1 VSAKAET
8 VSDGADAGT
17 AEFRRV
23 VAALGHDVDWLRDG
37 GVACTDL
44 WLQSL
49 EEANGVLCHAT
60 AAQRETRG
68 RSFFSRD
75 IALRSRLGQGV
86 HDRAEARMFATGV
99 AAVRD
104 ARGIEAHL
112 PLHVKAVSVLWWRVP
127 TGEAWEL
134 SGHAG
139 RRAGLDE
146 EDLYLA
152 VNVGTLVL
160 EAGAVVRV
168 RGDVLGLLCQRVV
181 CLGGG
186 AGGPPCRIEIGPAL
200 PVAGAVAGRAG
211 PDGQDGAAAPPL
223 PAVHSLLGP
232 VLAAGAI
239 ISCGDGQAG
248 TAGSPGG
255 SGGHGLGG
263 RMCKLAEITIRAL
276 EGSLTVACEAG
287 AGGDGAPGGSG
298 GAGGRGGN
306 GRDGAVLLRG
316 EVPPSNGGAGGHG
329 GYGGPGGR
337 GGHGG
342 ISSNI
347 YVEVPPGCEHLIRRE
362 SWTSRGGA
370 GGEGGIGGRG
380 GTGGRGGMT
389 AASGESGRG
398 GPDGIRGCD
407 GASALSGRSRPAAAI
422 FVNGRRRVAG
432 EVGNAD

>member
-8 VSDGADAGT
+8 VADGGEVGA

-23 VAALGHDVDWLRDG
+23 AAALGHDVVRLRDG

-60 AAQRETRG
+60 AAQREARG

-99 AAVRD
+99 AAARD
-104 ARGIEAHL
+104 PRSIEAHL
-112 PLHVKAVSVLWWRVP
+112 PLHVKAVSARWWRVP
-127 TGEAWEL
+127 AGEAWEL

-139 RRAGLDE
+139 RDE

-181 CLGGG
+181 CLEGN
-186 AGGPPCRIEIGPAL
+186 AGGPPCRVEIGPAL
-200 PVAGAVAGRAG
+200 LVAGAVAGRAG

-232 VLAAGAI
+232 VLAADAT

-248 TAGSPGG
+248 TAGSPGV

-298 GAGGRGGN
+298 GGAGRGGN

-316 EVPPSNGGAGGHG
+316 GVPPGNGGAGGSG
-329 GYGGPGGR
+329 GSGGPGGR

-347 YVEVPPGCEHLIRRE
+347 YVEVPPGCEHLIRCE
-362 SWTSRGGA
+362 SRPSRGGA
-370 GGEGGIGGRG
+370 GGKGGIGGRG
-380 GTGGRGGMT
+380 GAGGRGGMT
-389 AASGESGRG
+389 AASGESGRA
-398 GPDGIRGCD
+398 GPDGVRGCE
-407 GASALSGRSRPAAAI
+407 GASGLSGRSRPAAAI
-422 FVNGRRRVAG
+422 LVNGHRATG